1 MFLDFIHTVVLL
13 TPQICI
19 LFKKKGLTCFPA
31 NSLFQKL
38 WWHIQILDLISITNS
53 RVPFMEDNVN
63 YTDASNEEFKLYDK
77 IFYELPENFPVF
89 AIS

>member
-1 MFLDFIHTVVLL
+1 MYSV
-13 TPQICI
+13 QE
-19 LFKKKGLTCFPA
+19 KGLTCFPA

-63 YTDASNEEFKLYDK
+63 YTYASNEEFKLYEIK
-77 IFYELPENFPVF
+77 LHELPKNSYNIPVF

>member
-1 MFLDFIHTVVLL
+1 MY
-13 TPQICI
+13 P
-19 LFKKKGLTCFPA
+19 FKKKGLTCFPA

-63 YTDASNEEFKLYDK
+63 YTDASNEEFQLYEIK
-77 IFYELPENFPVF
+77 FYELPENICNILKTF
-89 AIS
+89 SDYLLNL